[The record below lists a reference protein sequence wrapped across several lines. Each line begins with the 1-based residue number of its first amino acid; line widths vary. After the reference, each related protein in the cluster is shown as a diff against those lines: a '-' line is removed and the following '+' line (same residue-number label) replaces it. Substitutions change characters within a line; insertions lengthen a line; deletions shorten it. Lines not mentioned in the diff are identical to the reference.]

1 MLLKYDNIYK
11 FQNLIYKIKK
21 KLLYRLFFE
30 HIGKR
35 STILKPLR
43 INNPQYIYLGNK
55 VLINKYTWI
64 LTLKVNNKR
73 PKLVID
79 DGAIIGHY
87 NHITCIDDVYIGKN
101 VLIADR
107 VYISD
112 NYHGYEDVKIPINF
126 QEVKSK
132 GAVYIGENTWIGDNV
147 SIISAK
153 IGKHCIIGANS
164 VVNKD
169 IPDYCVAV
177 GAPAK
182 IVKRYNE
189 SKNKWEKTDE
199 KGQFIE
205 I

>member
-11 FQNLIYKIKK
+11 FQNLIYKIKTN
-21 KLLYRLFFE
+21 LWYRLFFE

-35 STILKPLR
+35 SIILKPLR

-64 LTLKVNNKR
+64 LTLKVNNKK

-112 NYHGYEDVKIPINF
+112 NYHGYEDVKRPINF

-132 GAVYIGENTWIGDNV
+132 GSVYIGENTWIGDNV

-169 IPDYCVAV
+169 IPDYCVVV